1 MLAYDPYAGTM
12 PKFSWVK
19 FMRKPIEGISEES
32 TEFLTCIILHM
43 LVPLLPL
50 IIESWKMKGDAS
62 EATLAITASMYSI
75 SIGLSSRNKGVFSLC
90 LFISFL
96 FSMAFGLSVGAPASG
111 ILPLLKISAL
121 ITIVLV
127 FIIHSCE
134 RYNIHVVECAPFWNF
149 KRSDG

>member
-1 MLAYDPYAGTM
+1 M
-12 PKFSWVK
+12 P
-19 FMRKPIEGISEES
+19 KPIEGISEET

-50 IIESWKMKGDAS
+50 LIETWKMKGS
-62 EATLAITASMYSI
+62 PTEATLAITAAMYSI

-96 FSMAFGLSVGAPASG
+96 FSMAFGLIIGASG
-111 ILPLLKISAL
+111 SLPLLKAGAL
-121 ITIVLV
+121 LTIILV
-127 FIIHSCE
+127 FIIHACE

-149 KRSDG
+149 KGSTN

>member
-1 MLAYDPYAGTM
+1 MAKAIT
-12 PKFSWVK
+12 
-19 FMRKPIEGISEES
+19 GISEAE

-50 IIESWKMKGDAS
+50 LIETWKTQGNPT
-62 EATLAITASMYSI
+62 EATFAITAAMYSI
-75 SIGLSSRNKGVFSLC
+75 SIGLSSRNKGIFSVC

-96 FSMAFGLSVGAPASG
+96 FSMAFGLIIGASAG
-111 ILPLLKISAL
+111 ALPLLKFGSI
-121 ITIVLV
+121 ITIIFV

-149 KRSDG
+149 KGSHE

>member
-1 MLAYDPYAGTM
+1 MATAI
-12 PKFSWVK
+12 K
-19 FMRKPIEGISEES
+19 GISEET

-50 IIESWKMKGDAS
+50 IIETWKMKGVPT

-96 FSMAFGLSVGAPASG
+96 FSMAFGLIIGASG
-111 ILPLLKISAL
+111 SLPLLKAGAL
-121 ITIVLV
+121 LTIILV
-127 FIIHSCE
+127 FIIHACE

-149 KRSDG
+149 KGSTV